1 MNSLDAQ
8 NFEKR
13 KQDHIE
19 LAMRAKNQTC
29 SSDLERLELVHE
41 AIPDLDFVMLD
52 IGVNSLGRKLTTPFF
67 ISSMTAGHRD
77 AININARLAEAA
89 AATGWAMGVGSQRRE
104 LTDDA
109 SALEW
114 KAILKNYPNLE
125 LYGNIGIA
133 QVITTEFD
141 RIKQLCDNL
150 HAKALFIHCNPLQE
164 CIQPEGTPQFSG
176 AYHAIEKVCKSLKI
190 PVIIK
195 ETGCGFSANT
205 LARLNDLG
213 ITAVDVSGFGGTHWG
228 RIEGDRA
235 HTSIQKQTAESFNNW
250 GISTLASI
258 LNAKSLNFKPAI
270 WASGGVRSGLDAAKY
285 LAIGANRVGIAKPM
299 LEAALISVENII
311 ETMQSFE
318 YQLKTALFCTG
329 SLNINALREKH
340 RWKLTP

>member
-1 MNSLDAQ
+1 MNSLDAL

-19 LAMRAKNQTC
+19 LAMRPKNQSY
-29 SSDLERLELVHE
+29 SSDLERLELIHE
-41 AIPDLDFVMLD
+41 AIPDLDFAMID
-52 IGVNSLGRKLTTPFF
+52 IAVNSLGRKLSTPFF
-67 ISSMTAGHRD
+67 VSSMTAGHRD

-104 LTDDA
+104 LTDDT

-114 KAILKNYPNLE
+114 KAILKNYPSLE
-125 LYGNIGIA
+125 LYSNIGIA
-133 QVITTEFD
+133 QVITTELD
-141 RIKQLCDNL
+141 HIKQLCENL
-150 HAKALFIHCNPLQE
+150 QAKALFIHCNPLQE
-164 CIQPEGTPQFSG
+164 CIQPEGTPQFAG
-176 AYHAIEKVCKSLKI
+176 AYQAIEKICKSLEI

-195 ETGCGFSANT
+195 ETGCGFSTNT
-205 LARLNDLG
+205 LARLNNMG

-235 HTSIQKQTAESFNNW
+235 HNSIQKQTAESFNNW

-258 LNAKSLNFKPAI
+258 LNTNSLSFKPEI

-285 LAIGANRVGIAKPM
+285 LAIGSNRVGIAKPM
-299 LEAALISVENII
+299 LEAALTSVENII
-311 ETMQSFE
+311 ETMQCFE

-329 SLNINALREKH
+329 SSNIQALQEIH
-340 RWKLTP
+340 RWKLNL